1 MLLLN
6 VMILTFSTASII
18 NDITSTLI
26 TVSNADTLSCVVI
39 SFFFMSGIY
48 PVDLFEVKAEVKPVA
63 FMFLV

>member
-6 VMILTFSTASII
+6 VLIFTFSMASII

-26 TVSNADTLSCVVI
+26 TVSQSCVVI

-48 PVDLFEVKAEVKPVA
+48 PVDLFEVKAEVKPAA